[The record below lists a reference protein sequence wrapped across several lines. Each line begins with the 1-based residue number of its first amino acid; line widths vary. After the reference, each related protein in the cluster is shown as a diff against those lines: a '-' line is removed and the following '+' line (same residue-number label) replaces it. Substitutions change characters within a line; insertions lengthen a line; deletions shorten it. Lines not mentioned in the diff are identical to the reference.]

1 MTSLLIGQVL
11 QSLEAFSSLSSVF
24 LLLFVVAYPTSGAT
38 SLEAALV
45 ENLKLSFTHQKPNH
59 EHHRGLKG
67 FFLLQ
72 KSWTQK

>member
-38 SLEAALV
+38 SLEAAFVDETLIHSPKA
-45 ENLKLSFTHQKPNH
+45 ES
-59 EHHRGLKG
+59 
-67 FFLLQ
+67 
-72 KSWTQK
+72 